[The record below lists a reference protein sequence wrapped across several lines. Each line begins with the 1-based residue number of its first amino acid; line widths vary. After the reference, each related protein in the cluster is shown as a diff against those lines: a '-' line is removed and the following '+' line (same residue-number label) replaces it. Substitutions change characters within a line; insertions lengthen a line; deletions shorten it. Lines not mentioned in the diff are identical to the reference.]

1 MLTKILT
8 GGFVLLMVGA
18 VIAGAIAVFSPS
30 EEHVSAE
37 ARARGQLNA
46 AEHAGNAPQGQ
57 GQGAGGQGQGLGRGQ
72 GQGLGQSQEQ
82 GQALGQGQG
91 QGLGQ
96 GRAEGSETYT
106 TPVDVETIEGVV
118 IETNDLVIETASGET
133 VQVGLGPIAY
143 REAQGFVLETQQNV
157 RVAGYW
163 EDGEFKATLLENL
176 TTNQSIVLR
185 DSSGRPMWAGQGRGQ
200 NRNS

>member
-18 VIAGAIAVFSPS
+18 VIAGAIAVFGPS

-37 ARARGQLNA
+37 ARTRGQMSS
-46 AEHAGNAPQGQ
+46 AEHAGNASQGQ
-57 GQGAGGQGQGLGRGQ
+57 DQGAGGQGQGLGRGR

-82 GQALGQGQG
+82 GQGQG

-96 GRAEGSETYT
+96 GQAEGSETYT
-106 TPVDVETIEGVV
+106 TPVDMETIEGVV
-118 IETNDLVIETASGET
+118 IETNELVIETAPGET

-143 REAQGFVLETQQNV
+143 REEQGFEL
-157 RVAGYW
+157 AGYW

-176 TTNQSIVLR
+176 TTNQSITLR

-200 NRNS
+200 NRDS